1 MSMKSINE
9 VLSSVFRMKEESLN
23 DNLTM
28 SDIEKWDSLTH
39 MDLIT
44 SIEEN
49 FDIELSMDE
58 IMEMQDIKTIKK
70 IVSDKVS

>member
-1 MSMKSINE
+1 MKSINE

-23 DNLTM
+23 DDLTM

-49 FDIELSMDE
+49 FDIQLSMDE

>member
-1 MSMKSINE
+1 MKSINE

>member
-1 MSMKSINE
+1 MKSINE

-23 DNLTM
+23 DDLTM